1 MSSKPTYSTE
11 RLTWDEIAKKYPDT
25 WVGLKDIK
33 FGDVNSANIE
43 TAVVAETGDRR
54 DLRKSQF
61 AHKLQMV
68 RHTNP
73 DSLIFQNWP
82 AELML

>member
-1 MSSKPTYSTE
+1 MPAMPTHSTE
-11 RLTWDEIAKKYPDT
+11 RLTWDEIAEKYPNT

-33 FGDVNSANIE
+33 YENANSSNIE
-43 TAVVAETGDRR
+43 TAVVAATGDRR

-68 RHTNP
+68 THTNP
-73 DSLIFQNWP
+73 NSLIFHNWP
-82 AELML
+82 AELMF

>member
-1 MSSKPTYSTE
+1 MPATLTHSTE
-11 RLTWDEIAKKYPDT
+11 RLTWDAIAKKYPDT

-33 FGDVNSANIE
+33 FENVNSANIE

-68 RHTNP
+68 THTNP
-73 DSLIFQNWP
+73 NSLIFQNWP